1 MASQAG
7 KAFFKETP
15 VLNAPLNQFIKHQS
29 TTPKSKVRVIPE
41 HPMSVED
48 SYLYSFSSDE
58 TGSFR
63 LGDMGALEVGTGNGY
78 KKNLDDIVHIHTTA
92 SYIYQNGNLYRK

>member
-15 VLNAPLNQFIKHQS
+15 VLNAPLNQFVKHQS
-29 TTPKSKVRVIPE
+29 TTPKNKVRIIPE
-41 HPMSVED
+41 HPMSVID

-58 TGSFR
+58 TGNFR
-63 LGDMGALEVGTGNGY
+63 IGDMGGLEVGTGTGY
-78 KKNLDDIVHIHTTA
+78 KKNLDDIVHVHTVA
-92 SYIYQNGNLYRK
+92 SYIFLNGKLYTN